1 MKNIELLQGEDD
13 VTEPVNTLLGPF
25 YDLDG
30 TEILPVLTEATEAAI
45 ERIMGRYRIQANIP
59 SLDGRTL
66 VIDNRLVTRYI
77 QHDWNRVM
85 GDEPDLGFLPA
96 YWSTPRA
103 VGRLAEDI
111 ICRELLQDEA
121 LLAGDRVRKV
131 YAVRDAAAQG
141 LLQMPRKGARSDD
154 LVLETERGNWYLVE
168 SKASLTGRRYLRA
181 SIPKAWHQTLNM
193 LVANPRL
200 SHVLYI
206 WASLRENF
214 VAVLGLERARA
225 QAASPEELRRLVER
239 RMITR

>member
-1 MKNIELLQGEDD
+1 MSSAP
-13 VTEPVNTLLGPF
+13 PVNTLLGPF

-45 ERIMGRYRIQANIP
+45 ERIMGRYRIHANVP
-59 SLDGRTL
+59 SLDGRML
-66 VIDNRLVTRYI
+66 VIDNQVVTRYI
-77 QHDWNRVM
+77 QDDWNRVM

-111 ICRELLQDEA
+111 ICRELLQDET
-121 LLAGDRVRKV
+121 LLAGDRVRKL
-131 YAVRDAAAQG
+131 YAVREAAAQG

-154 LVLETERGNWYLVE
+154 LLLETERGNWYLVE

-181 SIPKAWHQTLNM
+181 SIPKAWRQTLNV
-193 LVANPRL
+193 LAANARL

-214 VAVLGLERARA
+214 VVVLALDRE
-225 QAASPEELRRLVER
+225 QVQDTSPEGLRRLVEIGGCGNR
-239 RMITR
+239 CVR

>member
-1 MKNIELLQGEDD
+1 M
-13 VTEPVNTLLGPF
+13 TEPINTLLGPF

-30 TEILPVLTEATEAAI
+30 MEILPVLTEATEAAI
-45 ERIMGRYRIQANIP
+45 EHIMGRYCIHANIP

-77 QHDWNRVM
+77 QDDWNRVM

-96 YWSTPRA
+96 YWSTPKA

-111 ICRELLQDEA
+111 ICRELLQDET
-121 LLAGDRVRKV
+121 LLTGDCIRKL
-131 YAVRDAAAQG
+131 YTVRDAAAQG

-154 LVLETERGNWYLVE
+154 LLLEMGGGNWYLVE

-193 LVANPRL
+193 LAANPKL

-206 WASLRENF
+206 WVSLRENF
-214 VAVLGLERARA
+214 VAVLALDRGQV
-225 QAASPEELRRLVER
+225 QAHVAKGTALLGRKIS
-239 RMITR
+239 TR

>member
-1 MKNIELLQGEDD
+1 MNSAP
-13 VTEPVNTLLGPF
+13 PVNTLLGPF

-30 TEILPVLTEATEAAI
+30 TEIVPLLTEATEAAI
-45 ERIMGRYRIQANIP
+45 ERIMGRYCIHANIP
-59 SLDGRTL
+59 SLDGKML

-77 QHDWNRVM
+77 QDDWNRVM
-85 GDEPDLGFLPA
+85 GDGPDLGFLPA

-111 ICRELLQDEA
+111 ICRELLQNET
-121 LLAGDRVRKV
+121 LLAGDRVCKL

-141 LLQMPRKGARSDD
+141 LLQMPCKGARSDD
-154 LVLETERGNWYLVE
+154 LLLETEQEHWYLVE
-168 SKASLTGRRYLRA
+168 SKASLTGRCYLRA

-193 LVANPRL
+193 LAANARL

-214 VAVLGLERARA
+214 IAVLGLERAEA
-225 QAASPEELRRLVER
+225 QAASPEELRRLVEKGIIPR
-239 RMITR
+239 

>member
-1 MKNIELLQGEDD
+1 MSSAP
-13 VTEPVNTLLGPF
+13 PVNTLLGPF

-45 ERIMGRYRIQANIP
+45 ERIMGRYRIHANVP
-59 SLDGRTL
+59 SLDGRML
-66 VIDNRLVTRYI
+66 VIDNQVVTRYI
-77 QHDWNRVM
+77 QDDWNRVM

-111 ICRELLQDEA
+111 ICRELLQDEM
-121 LLAGDRVRKV
+121 LLAGDRVRKL
-131 YAVRDAAAQG
+131 YAVREAAAQG

-154 LVLETERGNWYLVE
+154 LLLETERGNWYLVE

-181 SIPKAWHQTLNM
+181 SIPKAWRQTLNV
-193 LVANPRL
+193 LAANARL

-214 VAVLGLERARA
+214 VVVLALDRE
-225 QAASPEELRRLVER
+225 QVQDTSPEGLRRLVEIGGCGNR
-239 RMITR
+239 CVR